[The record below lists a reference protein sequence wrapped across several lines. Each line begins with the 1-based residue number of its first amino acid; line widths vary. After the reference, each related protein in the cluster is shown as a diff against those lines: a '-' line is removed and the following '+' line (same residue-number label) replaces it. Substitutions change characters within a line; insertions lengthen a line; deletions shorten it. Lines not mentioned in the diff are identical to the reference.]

1 MVIRAYDVCMPYI
14 HVLNRGVD
22 KRNVFL
28 DSQDHARFIHGMYI
42 FNHQGKSPRNL
53 HRNTDV
59 QHPMLHIERDER
71 ETLVRIHAFCLM
83 PNHYHMLVTP
93 RDMES
98 LSRFMKRLNM
108 GYAKYFNERYT
119 RDGALWQG
127 KYKKIVIERDAHF
140 LHIPHY
146 IHANPL
152 DLTHPEWR
160 TSGVV
165 RATDAW
171 KSLMEYRWTSL
182 LDYVGI
188 RNFPSVLY
196 TRDLSGMFTDKR
208 VCKKDLLELITKK
221 ESALSDTYTMLES

>member
-1 MVIRAYDVCMPYI
+1 MPYI
-14 HVLNRGVD
+14 HLLNRGVD

-28 DSQDHARFIHGMYI
+28 DSQDYARFIHGMYI
-42 FNHQGKSPRNL
+42 FNNEGKSPGNL
-53 HRNTDV
+53 HRTTH
-59 QHPMLHIERDER
+59 QHHANVRHRMLNIEKSER

-108 GYAKYFNERYT
+108 GYAKYFNERYA

-127 KYKKIVIERDAHF
+127 KYKKVLIERDAHF
-140 LHIPHY
+140 LYIPHY

-152 DLTHPEWR
+152 DITHPEWR
-160 TSGVV
+160 TSGVSH
-165 RATDAW
+165 ATDAW
-171 KSLMEYRWTSL
+171 KSLMGYRWTSL

-196 TRDLSGMFTDKR
+196 MHDLSDILKGKNA
-208 VCKKDLLELITKK
+208 CKKDLLELVTKK
-221 ESALSDTYTMLES
+221 ENALSDTYTLLES